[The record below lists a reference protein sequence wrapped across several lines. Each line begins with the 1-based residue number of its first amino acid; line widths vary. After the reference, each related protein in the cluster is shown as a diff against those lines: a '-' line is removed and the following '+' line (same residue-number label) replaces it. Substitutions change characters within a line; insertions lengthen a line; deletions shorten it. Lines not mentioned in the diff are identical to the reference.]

1 MNSGSRNKS
10 KSNSSGRKLR
20 RVGTPDFFSF
30 FFYIYCLVCT
40 KFLIIKLLPLKLKV
54 KKMNK
59 EPTNKS
65 ITSSSVVGNSQL
77 SFNEHPQNSDR
88 GHQRPTPKVSIQTSL
103 FDEKRESNK
112 TLTMKSSG
120 AGIRSMGTSD
130 NNPTPSSPLKKM
142 MGALGKG
149 VGAITK
155 GIGTGMGAITKGIGS
170 GMGAIGKGIGSGMGA
185 IGKGVGTFTKGVG
198 KGINMVG
205 KGLGPLGLGQL
216 GWGLGMVS
224 KGLRLDLL
232 GRGLGAISKQGL
244 RGLGTLSKG
253 LGLDMLGKGLGGLG
267 KMGLTQLGKM
277 KDIGKVLDLKQLVK
291 KMAFSGGNSAIMTE
305 NDKKIMV
312 VKGHMKRADTIAA
325 ILALLCLILSYY
337 EVFNCNFNQD
347 DIIYINRM
355 MISTMKL

>member
-1 MNSGSRNKS
+1 
-10 KSNSSGRKLR
+10 
-20 RVGTPDFFSF
+20 
-30 FFYIYCLVCT
+30 
-40 KFLIIKLLPLKLKV
+40 
-54 KKMNK
+54 MNK

-65 ITSSSVVGNSQL
+65 ISSSSVVDNSQF
-77 SFNEHPQNSDR
+77 SFYDHPQNSDR
-88 GHQRPTPKVSIQTSL
+88 NHQRPTPKVSIQTSL

-120 AGIRSMGTSD
+120 QGQGIRNMATSEA
-130 NNPTPSSPLKKM
+130 PSSPLKKM

-149 VGAITK
+149 V
-155 GIGTGMGAITKGIGS
+155 GAITKGIGS

-198 KGINMVG
+198 KGIGMVG
-205 KGLGPLGLGQL
+205 KGLGLNEIDKKLIGLGNALGLGQL
-216 GWGLGMVS
+216 GRGLGMVS

-337 EVFNCNFNQD
+337 EV
-347 DIIYINRM
+347 
-355 MISTMKL
+355 KLLKTLIFS